1 MVGQSSPDSSGLV
14 DNSFN
19 VFLLSLIRLMA
30 KGRIGNLK
38 EVRRF
43 INRVKKEINID
54 KVILFGSFAE
64 KRQSEWSDIDLAI
77 ISDDFSKMTFH
88 QRLVF
93 LGMLAWQA
101 KVTEIEALG
110 YTLDEYKNATKLD
123 FLGEIKRTGKIIYE
137 K

>member
-110 YTLDEYKNATKLD
+110 YTLDE
-123 FLGEIKRTGKIIYE
+123 
-137 K
+137 

>member
-1 MVGQSSPDSSGLV
+1 
-14 DNSFN
+14 
-19 VFLLSLIRLMA
+19 MA
-30 KGRIGNLK
+30 KRRTKAEIKIERFLTLLK
-38 EVRRF
+38 
-43 INRVKKEINID
+43 D
-54 KVILFGSFAE
+54 KCGIEKVVLFGSCVRGKQ
-64 KRQSEWSDIDLAI
+64 KRWSDIDLAI
-77 ISDDFSKMTFH
+77 ISDDFSKMSFH

-101 KVTEIEALG
+101 KATEIEALG

>member
-1 MVGQSSPDSSGLV
+1 
-14 DNSFN
+14 
-19 VFLLSLIRLMA
+19 MA
-30 KGRIGNLK
+30 KRTIGNLK

-43 INRVKKEINID
+43 IDRVKKEIDIE

-64 KRQSEWSDIDLAI
+64 ERQSEWSDIDLAI
-77 ISDDFSKMTFH
+77 ISDDFKKMNHFE
-88 QRLVF
+88 RMVY
-93 LGMLAWQA
+93 LGKLAWWA
-101 KVTEIEALG
+101 DTVSVEALG